1 MWKKFSELAARMD
14 DPGLT
19 VRLLVLI
26 LLLAAVPRLFL
37 LYRASDEVFYHN
49 DGVEYMEISRQLA
62 QGNGFS
68 LSYYRWHEVKP
79 PGAKEGELH
88 TDLARTP
95 LFPLLGAGLFFL
107 PWEVTLSAKAVSL
120 VLSLLAVVCVFLLG
134 REIAGRACGLWSA
147 LLFAFYPYAL
157 YYAASWSTENL
168 FLITLS
174 LSLVFLVKVLR
185 GHFGAFGWCG
195 FFLGLAAL
203 TRPTAILL
211 PVLFAG
217 VLWLRFMV
225 FGSLR
230 LNRKRRRWYRTPPA
244 GLLRGC
250 AVFLLALMLLI
261 LPWMYRNRRVAG
273 SWNPATYYDG
283 YIFWLSFSRIMTET
297 YRTLDTPEY
306 TKRAQEVW
314 DEEHE
319 YHLAE
324 LRRMGITEFLPAAE
338 QWRRWG
344 WERIRRSPRMALGLI
359 WHRFLHYWRMCP
371 NLVVLKPW
379 QIRLI
384 RSYFTVLLALAAA
397 GVWRMRRRLELP
409 VLLMPVFFGLAV
421 SVPFLFVLRFRFPF
435 FAPYVCVLAG
445 IALAGTGNY
454 LKYLKKRVPRLKS
467 VCNPEK

>member
-1 MWKKFSELAARMD
+1 MWTKFSELAVRLD
-14 DPGLT
+14 DPRLT

-37 LYRASDEVFYHN
+37 LRRASDEVFYHN

-62 QGNGFS
+62 HGNGFS
-68 LSYYRWHEVKP
+68 LSYYRWHEPVP
-79 PGAKEGELH
+79 PDARPGGLH

-95 LFPLLGAGLFFL
+95 LFPLLGAPLFFL
-107 PWEVTLSAKAVSL
+107 PWDVTLSAKAVSL
-120 VLSLLAVVCVFLLG
+120 MLSLLAVYCVFLLG
-134 REIAGRACGLWSA
+134 RETAGRACGLWSA

-168 FLITLS
+168 FLICL
-174 LSLVFLVKVLR
+174 LLAFLFLLKALR
-185 GHFGAFGWCG
+185 GRFGALGWSG

-203 TRPTAILL
+203 TRPTAVLF
-211 PVLFAG
+211 PVIFAG
-217 VLWLRFMV
+217 VLWLRFMA

-230 LNRKRRRWYRTPPA
+230 MGRKNLRLYRPLPR

-250 AVFLLALMLLI
+250 VLFLLAFALLI
-261 LPWMYRNRRVAG
+261 LPWMYRNRRAGG

-306 TKRAQEVW
+306 TNRAKEVW

-319 YHLAE
+319 YHLGE
-324 LRRMGITEFLPAAE
+324 LRRKGITDFLSAGE
-338 QWRRWG
+338 QWRAWG
-344 WERIRRSPRMALGLI
+344 WERIRNSPRMALGLI
-359 WHRFLHYWRMCP
+359 GQRFLHYWRMCP
-371 NLVVLKPW
+371 NLVILRPW
-379 QIRLI
+379 QIWLI
-384 RSYFTVLLALAAA
+384 RTFFSVLLLLALG
-397 GVWRMRRRLELP
+397 GVWRLRRRLELP
-409 VLLMPVFFGLAV
+409 ILLLPVFFGLAV

-445 IALAGTGNY
+445 IMLSGARN
-454 LKYLKKRVPRLKS
+454 YLKKRASDAKS
-467 VCNPEK
+467 VCNPEKE